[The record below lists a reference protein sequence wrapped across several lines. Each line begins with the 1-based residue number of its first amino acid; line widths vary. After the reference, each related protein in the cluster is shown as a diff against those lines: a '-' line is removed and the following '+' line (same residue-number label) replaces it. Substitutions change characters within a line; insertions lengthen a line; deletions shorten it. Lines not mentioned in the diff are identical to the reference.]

1 MDNHRRHCSV
11 GRSERVGNAHQP
23 RFHGSQYRGDHSYRE
38 QGREQGCNIK
48 RRHSTRE
55 DQQQSLHHSTYRGRS
70 RSPIQSREQSSS
82 SGRGSFEEWRQPHR
96 GRELGR
102 DSHHRYQKHHY
113 DVRKTD
119 VKSAFKSWDEERLRD
134 LARTTDQD
142 IVEVLF
148 NDQIAFFNMLNKEN
162 ILKDARKFRLLV
174 QILHNLSSTTVP
186 EEKSGHMISLLS
198 QIVSSKCSTFYQVL
212 SVFVRSIPSE
222 QAIKKRDENF
232 ETLTWILDIF
242 HKMLSV
248 VPQKCVMLPLNDL
261 RGTALQLQQIHSR
274 YDNCVTAA
282 NRLVEM
288 YRTFESSNIKSSYDY
303 RCVPVLPKVDEITRI
318 TKPNLQANIV
328 EGSYQNWGHYL
339 HIQFS
344 LLREDFI
351 SPLRQGICDYR
362 RGFEDRSRHSIR
374 VYKHVCIR
382 EPICLYT
389 GIGFQIQFDTSY
401 RHLRRI
407 DWEHSRRLSFGS
419 LLCLFSETFHTVF
432 FATVVGRDPKLLKD
446 GILKVQFENTSVS
459 DILEINPQRE
469 FVMVEST
476 AYFEAYR
483 HILNR
488 LQQIEEDPPS
498 FKSYIVDCRSLES
511 VPSPSYL
518 TVKKLDVEDSYF
530 DFSALDCSHS
540 VNILD
545 SHTWPHH
552 EEVSLDKS
560 QLAAVQMALTQEI
573 SVIQG
578 PPGTGKTYI
587 GLKIVEILL
596 QNKAKWDPLLQ
607 SPILVVC
614 YTNHALDQFLEGILN
629 FMKDGDTVNMVRVG
643 GRCRSEAIQPY
654 SLQVLVRQHKLDK
667 CHDTKYEQGQ
677 LNQAKSIMDSK
688 HRDINEDLQKV
699 SKNNEEKKPVILE
712 LQDLEPVIHYKHI
725 QQLKRFASQCTYT
738 EKGSEI
744 ETWLLTISHEDD
756 MPHKQQ
762 KSTRVSKLTEDKE
775 TASNNDLDDAHIDMD
790 AEAALLEND
799 RIIDGERIELEPLLG
814 EKESPNI
821 DNKRLYKHKFDSH
834 KPLDYSTQQI
844 KEGMNNKP
852 MSERAAQNIQ
862 DITHLK
868 SAQKWS
874 LYLYWAT
881 QYLQRCKQKVACHVE
896 TYAAAC
902 EEYQKART
910 ELDYAVMRKTHVVGM
925 TTTGASKYHGI
936 LQKLRP
942 KIIIVEEAAEV
953 LESHVVTTLTA
964 STQQI
969 IMIGDHQQ
977 LRPKPNDYHL
987 ATNCNLEV
995 SLFERLIKNKIP
1007 FATLEVQHRMRPEIA
1022 QLICPHIYPD
1032 LINAP
1037 NVHEYNEMD
1046 GVKHNVFFINHTVAE
1061 DDISVELMSH
1071 SNEFEAKFVIQLCYY
1086 FIKRGYSHHQ
1096 ITILTM
1102 YSGQILK
1109 IKKLISK
1116 ELLNGIRI
1124 SSVDNFQG
1132 EENDIIILSLVRS
1145 NEKGRVGFLKESNR
1159 VCVALSRAKMG
1170 LYVIGNFDMLKKE
1183 GGTEWMNII
1192 GDMEKRELMGSS
1204 LLLYCSHHNENTSV
1218 SSGDDFLAKSP
1229 QGGCL
1234 KPCGV
1239 RLPCGHSCS
1248 EVCHID
1254 DRDHVLYQCHKMCN
1268 KSLRCSHKCISKC
1281 FECKDGCKP
1290 CQFKVTKLLLCGHS
1304 AEVNCSRN
1312 LKSYVCTKLCTKT
1325 LACGHKCKELCHKPC
1340 KCKVLVF
1347 KQLPCGH
1354 STKKKIECWKQISS
1368 INCDKPCN
1376 TTLQC
1381 GHRCSGDCYSCYKGR
1396 LHKRCNAGCGRVLPC
1411 GHTCD
1416 FPCTKECPPC
1426 GKPCGNHCI
1435 HSKCRS
1441 KCGDPCVPCM
1451 EACQWRCKHL
1461 KCNRRCGEMCDRP
1474 RCNSP
1479 CTKHLKCGHACIG
1492 LCGEKCPTLC
1502 RICNKAV
1509 VTDIFFGTENEPN
1522 ARFIQLEDCGHI
1534 FEVSG
1539 LDRWMD
1545 QQDSGTDSK
1554 AVEIQFKCCP
1564 KCKTS
1569 VRRSLR
1575 YGNIIKQT
1583 LHDMERI
1590 KKELIKSDT
1599 GSHELLTKLAESLPL
1614 LRSQL
1619 CGEDW
1624 CERFRQFIN
1633 GTENTIERNLHDTTK
1648 HYQGIQSKMTIH
1660 EVNTIQFQL
1669 ENLLKFHKLFAT
1681 AHSLTKGFEF
1691 DKIKVQRADIETK
1704 LCDLW
1709 DFTNKRYLSD
1719 QCKLDIEHE
1728 YNRLSAVTNLCKIC
1742 EALLSLG
1749 SIDEDDLKTLN
1760 ELAVQLFAA
1769 GTQSSNKI
1777 TNKRLTEYFVKF
1789 EEFKKKYGI
1798 GYITE
1803 QERIEIVKAVGLSQG
1818 HWFKCP
1824 NGHYYCIGECG
1835 GAMELAKCPECKA
1848 DIGGTSHQ
1856 LTSGNVHAGEMDGS
1870 RHAAWSDAAN
1880 LQNYDPADV
1889 YMDY

>member
-1 MDNHRRHCSV
+1 MDNHRRRRFA
-11 GRSERVGNAHQP
+11 GRFERVGSDHQP
-23 RFHGSQYRGDHSYRE
+23 RFYGNQYHGSYSQREKGCDRKPGHSMRE
-38 QGREQGCNIK
+38 N
-48 RRHSTRE
+48 
-55 DQQQSLHHSTYRGRS
+55 QQQSSHHSTYRGRS
-70 RSPIQSREQSSS
+70 RSPIQSRKESSS
-82 SGRGSFEEWRQPHR
+82 RERFEGWRQPHWV
-96 GRELGR
+96 RESGR
-102 DSHHRYQKHHY
+102 DTHHHKHRYY
-113 DVRKTD
+113 DVQKTG
-119 VKSAFKSWDEERLRD
+119 VNLGVNSAFKIWDEERLKD
-134 LARTTDQD
+134 LAKKTDQD

-148 NDQIAFFNMLNKEN
+148 NDQIAFFDMLNKDN
-162 ILKDARKFRLLV
+162 ILKDTRKFKLLV
-174 QILHNLSSTTVP
+174 QILHNLSSTNVP

-212 SVFVRSIPSE
+212 SVFLRNIPSE

-232 ETLTWILDIF
+232 ETLIWIIDIF
-242 HKMLSV
+242 HKMLSI

-261 RGTALQLQQIHSR
+261 QATALQLQQIPR
-274 YDNCVTAA
+274 YNKCVADA
-282 NRLVEM
+282 NVLVEM
-288 YRTFESSNIKSSYDY
+288 YRAFEAGNISRSHDY
-303 RCVPVLPKVDEITRI
+303 RCVPVLPKVDEITRT

-339 HIQFS
+339 HVQFS

-374 VYKHVCIR
+374 VYKHVRIL

-389 GIGFQIQFDTSY
+389 GIGFQIQFDTGY

-419 LLCLFSETFHTVF
+419 LLCLFSETFTTVF
-432 FATVVGRDPKLLKD
+432 FAIVVGRDPKLLKD
-446 GILKVQFENTSVS
+446 GIVKVQFENTSIS

-469 FVMVEST
+469 FTMVEST

-488 LQQIEEDPPS
+488 LQLIEEDPPS

-511 VPSPSYL
+511 IPSPSYL
-518 TVKKLDVEDSYF
+518 MVKKLDAEDSCF
-530 DFSALDCSHS
+530 DFSALGCSHS

-596 QNKAKWDPLLQ
+596 QNKTKWDPLLQ
-607 SPILVVC
+607 SPILIVC

-629 FMKDGDTVNMVRVG
+629 FTKDGDTVNMVRVG

-667 CHDTKYEQGQ
+667 CHDTKFEQGQ
-677 LNQAKSIMDSK
+677 LNQAKYRMDSK
-688 HRDINEDLQKV
+688 HRDINNDLQKV
-699 SKNNEEKKPVILE
+699 SKNNDEQNKPVILE
-712 LQDLEPVIHYKHI
+712 LQDLEPVIHYQHI
-725 QQLKRFASQCTYT
+725 QQLERFARQCNT
-738 EKGSEI
+738 ERGSEI
-744 ETWLLTISHEDD
+744 ETWLLTISHEEE
-756 MPHKQQ
+756 MPHRHQ
-762 KSTRVSKLTEDKE
+762 KSTKISKLTEDT
-775 TASNNDLDDAHIDMD
+775 TASNNDLDDTHIEID
-790 AEAALLEND
+790 AEAVLLEND
-799 RIIDGERIELEPLLG
+799 RIIDGERIELEPLLD
-814 EKESPNI
+814 EKKSPKHKV
-821 DNKRLYKHKFDSH
+821 DDKRSYKHKVDPH
-834 KPLDYSTQQI
+834 KPLDYSTRQI

-852 MSERAAQNIQ
+852 MSERAAQNLQ
-862 DITHLK
+862 DIICLK

-874 LYLYWAT
+874 LYLYWAN

-902 EEYQKART
+902 EDYQKART

-942 KIIIVEEAAEV
+942 KIIIIEEAAEV
-953 LESHVVTTLTA
+953 LECHVVTTLTA

-987 ATNCNLEV
+987 ATCCNLEV
-995 SLFERLIKNKIP
+995 SLFERLIKNKLP
-1007 FATLEVQHRMRPEIA
+1007 FTTLEVQHRMRPEIA

-1037 NVHEYNEMD
+1037 NVQEYREME

-1086 FIKRGYSHHQ
+1086 FIKRGYSRHQ

-1109 IKKLISK
+1109 IKKLIAK
-1116 ELLNGIRI
+1116 EVLSGIRI

-1145 NEKGRVGFLKESNR
+1145 NEEGRVGFLKEPNR

-1170 LYVIGNFDMLKKE
+1170 LYVIGNFAMLKKE

-1192 GDMEKRELMGSS
+1192 EDMEKRELMASS
-1204 LLLYCSHHNENTSV
+1204 LLLYCSHHKETTPV

-1234 KPCGV
+1234 KLCGV

-1248 EVCHID
+1248 KVCHVD
-1254 DRDHVLYQCHKMCN
+1254 DRDHLLYPCHKICD
-1268 KSLRCSHKCISKC
+1268 KTLKCSHKCTSKC

-1304 AEVNCSRN
+1304 AEVSCSKN
-1312 LKSYVCTKLCTKT
+1312 LKLYECTKLCAKT
-1325 LACGHKCKELCHKPC
+1325 LPCGHKCKELCHKPC
-1340 KCKVLVF
+1340 KCKMLVF
-1347 KQLPCGH
+1347 KHLPCGH
-1354 STKKKIECWKQISS
+1354 STKKKIECWKQVGS

-1376 TTLQC
+1376 ETLQC
-1381 GHRCSGDCYSCYKGR
+1381 GHRCTGDCYSCFKGR
-1396 LHKRCNAGCGRVLPC
+1396 LHKRCNSACGRILPC
-1411 GHTCD
+1411 GHICE

-1426 GKPCGNHCI
+1426 GKPCENCCI
-1435 HSKCRS
+1435 HNRCTN

-1451 EACQWRCKHL
+1451 EACQWRCKHF
-1461 KCNRRCGEMCDRP
+1461 KCNRKCGEMCNRP

-1479 CTKHLKCGHACIG
+1479 CTKRLKCGHPCIG
-1492 LCGEKCPTLC
+1492 LCGEKCPNLC
-1502 RICNKAV
+1502 RICNNAV
-1509 VTDIFFGTENEPN
+1509 VTGIFFGTENEHD

-1534 FEVSG
+1534 LEVSG
-1539 LDRWMD
+1539 LDKWMD
-1545 QQDSGTDSK
+1545 QQDSGTNSK
-1554 AVEIQFKCCP
+1554 PVEI
-1564 KCKTS
+1564 
-1569 VRRSLR
+1569 
-1575 YGNIIKQT
+1575 
-1583 LHDMERI
+1583 
-1590 KKELIKSDT
+1590 
-1599 GSHELLTKLAESLPL
+1599 
-1614 LRSQL
+1614 
-1619 CGEDW
+1619 
-1624 CERFRQFIN
+1624 
-1633 GTENTIERNLHDTTK
+1633 
-1648 HYQGIQSKMTIH
+1648 
-1660 EVNTIQFQL
+1660 
-1669 ENLLKFHKLFAT
+1669 
-1681 AHSLTKGFEF
+1681 
-1691 DKIKVQRADIETK
+1691 
-1704 LCDLW
+1704 
-1709 DFTNKRYLSD
+1709 
-1719 QCKLDIEHE
+1719 
-1728 YNRLSAVTNLCKIC
+1728 
-1742 EALLSLG
+1742 
-1749 SIDEDDLKTLN
+1749 
-1760 ELAVQLFAA
+1760 
-1769 GTQSSNKI
+1769 
-1777 TNKRLTEYFVKF
+1777 
-1789 EEFKKKYGI
+1789 
-1798 GYITE
+1798 
-1803 QERIEIVKAVGLSQG
+1803 
-1818 HWFKCP
+1818 
-1824 NGHYYCIGECG
+1824 
-1835 GAMELAKCPECKA
+1835 
-1848 DIGGTSHQ
+1848 
-1856 LTSGNVHAGEMDGS
+1856 
-1870 RHAAWSDAAN
+1870 
-1880 LQNYDPADV
+1880 
-1889 YMDY
+1889 